1 MAIYKVKK
9 GDTLW
14 KIAQQN
20 NTSVADLVKTN
31 NIVNPDMINI
41 GQEIR
46 LPSQAMPKNSPIDH
60 DQAYL
65 DTFKDIQDSRKTL
78 SKPKAPITNTA
89 DYQAMLDTYR
99 DIPDNSPPL
108 ATGIKQQSNVQAD
121 YQAMLDTYKD
131 IPDNSPQI
139 VTGINKQQ
147 SQNQSYA
154 EGAEITQNTQ
164 NIQSKASDPYTLAVQ
179 NYLQNQQVQAPSY
192 SSPYSD
198 QINSLINQVVNRDKF
213 NYNINEDPV
222 YNALRDQYTNL
233 GNLAMRDAMGNAAQL
248 TGGYGN
254 TYASQVGNQAYRQYL
269 SGLGEKT
276 TDLYQN
282 AYDNYTAEGNEIYKQ
297 LNSLGSLEDLEYKK
311 YLNALDQYNTDRSFS
326 YKIEQ
331 DQLDRKTYEE
341 EKEYQR
347 TMDLLNAAAKSS
359 GEPIESM
366 SYTDVNKMVSD
377 AYNKGATPEY
387 IANTVYNT
395 YRDIESFWEDDGLA
409 WTLMLPDGTLLADYL
424 YELIKGK
431 SSGTHAS
438 TESKGNNYTR

>member
-65 DTFKDIQDSRKTL
+65 DTFKDIQDSRETL
-78 SKPKAPITNTA
+78 SKPKAPITNT
-89 DYQAMLDTYR
+89 
-99 DIPDNSPPL
+99 
-108 ATGIKQQSNVQAD
+108 AD

-254 TYASQVGNQAYRQYL
+254 TYASQVGNQAYQQYL

-359 GEPIESM
+359 GVSANSENKSSSGEPIKSM

-424 YELIKGK
+424 YELLKGK